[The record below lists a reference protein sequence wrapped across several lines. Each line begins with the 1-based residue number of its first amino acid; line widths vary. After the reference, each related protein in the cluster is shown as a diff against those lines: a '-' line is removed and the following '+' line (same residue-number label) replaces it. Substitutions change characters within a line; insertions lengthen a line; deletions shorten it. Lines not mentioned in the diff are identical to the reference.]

1 MKELVVLSGKGGT
14 GKTSVTAAL
23 AALGAGELLAD
34 CDVDAANLHLVLGTH
49 GEAAHP
55 FVSGHTAVIRTDDCS
70 DCGECAG
77 LCRFGAI
84 LAETVAG
91 GIRFRVDPIACE
103 GCGVCVHFCPSGA
116 IDFPSRTCGWWGAS
130 RTRFGALI
138 HAALDVGAE
147 NSGKLVTLVREQ
159 ARKAATAAGAD
170 LVLVDGPPGIGC
182 PVTASLTGADLALLV
197 TEPSLP
203 ALHDLRRIRELARH
217 FAVPVV
223 VCINKW
229 DLNPRLS
236 DRIAE
241 FCRGQGIP
249 VVGRIPFDPLAG
261 DAQIAG
267 LSLVEF
273 APESPAA
280 AALAA
285 LWDDIS
291 GVLAAAP
298 QPKG

>member
-23 AALGAGELLAD
+23 AALGAGAVLAD
-34 CDVDAANLHLVLGTH
+34 CDVDAANFHLVLGTH

-55 FVSGHTAVIRTDDCS
+55 FVSGHTAVIRTGDCS
-70 DCGECAG
+70 GCGECAR
-77 LCRFGAI
+77 LCRFDAI
-84 LAETVAG
+84 LTETVAG

-103 GCGVCVHFCPSGA
+103 GCGVCVHFCPGGA
-116 IDFPSRTCGWWGAS
+116 IDFPSRTCGWWGTS
-130 RTRFGALI
+130 RTRFGTLI

-159 ARKAATAAGAD
+159 ARKAAIGSGAD

-182 PVTASLTGADLALLV
+182 PVTASLTGVDLALLV

-203 ALHDLRRIRELARH
+203 ALHDLGRIRELARH
-217 FAVPVV
+217 FAVPVM

-241 FCRGQGIP
+241 FCRDQGIP
-249 VVGRIPFDPLAG
+249 VVGRLPYDPLAG

-280 AALAA
+280 RALAA
-285 LWDDIS
+285 MWEDIS
-291 GVLAAAP
+291 GALAAAS